1 MGMENIGKLSSI
13 RGFKFSQHLETNEI
27 VPFFSTSAHHVEH
40 MAIGCL
46 HSLFSQQLFMS
57 TCQSPWIID
66 PSLGLH
72 GERKAAGGCWNPDW
86 IPLIPWVPRGCH
98 TQPHE
103 VPFCFLDT
111 QYRAHPM
118 LMATGRHVRY
128 RYQQILRITR
138 NQEHDLSERWMY
150 FRNVQILASNSD
162 FGALK
167 ATITEVLESRD
178 GIYGVFGCTVYGL
191 WLSIP

>member
-46 HSLFSQQLFMS
+46 PSLFSQQLFMS

-72 GERKAAGGCWNPDW
+72 GERKAAGGC
-86 IPLIPWVPRGCH
+86 
-98 TQPHE
+98 
-103 VPFCFLDT
+103 
-111 QYRAHPM
+111 
-118 LMATGRHVRY
+118 
-128 RYQQILRITR
+128 
-138 NQEHDLSERWMY
+138 
-150 FRNVQILASNSD
+150 
-162 FGALK
+162 
-167 ATITEVLESRD
+167 
-178 GIYGVFGCTVYGL
+178 
-191 WLSIP
+191 